1 MNPDVSVPTRIGKRR
16 MQFDGK
22 QLLTDSISILRKFN
36 PYACVAGIMSTI
48 LFVSPLLEMH
58 PLLSLALGA
67 AVYAG
72 VTLVWPQKYTTSDD
86 PGEPLGPEKEAYLQA
101 QQATTRVTVFASQID
116 KAGVQREVQEIG
128 LSFAKMLDVMKKD
141 GNYVAVPTY
150 NAELIAPFEAVLAEY
165 VELGKRDIDLATHQL
180 ATFEETVVPQVREFT
195 KSYYQ
200 HYHDD
205 RVRDLAARI
214 EIFWDTVDSQREE
227 DEDLDD
233 LTVDDE
239 LGNGAGGLSFDQEFG
254 QEKEERG

>member
-1 MNPDVSVPTRIGKRR
+1 MNPDVTVPTRIGKRS

-22 QLLTDSISILRKFN
+22 QLLADSISILRSFN
-36 PYACVAGIMSTI
+36 RYGFVAGVAATI
-48 LFVSPLLEMH
+48 LFLSPLLDMH
-58 PLLSLALGA
+58 PLLSLALGV

-72 VTLVWPQKYTTSDD
+72 VTLVWPQDSVTAGA
-86 PGEPLGPEKEAYLQA
+86 PVEPDSPNQEAFLQA
-101 QQATTRVTVFASQID
+101 RQATTRVMELAGQIAKTD
-116 KAGVQREVQEIG
+116 VQKEVQEIG
-128 LSFAKMLDVMKKD
+128 QAFAKMLEVMKKD

-150 NAELIAPFEAVLAEY
+150 NDELIAPFEAVLAEY
-165 VELGKRDIDLATHQL
+165 VELGKREIDLVSHLL

-214 EIFWDTVDSQREE
+214 EIFWDTVASQREE

-239 LGNGAGGLSFDQEFG
+239 MGNGVDELTFDHEFG
-254 QEKEERG
+254 PEERR